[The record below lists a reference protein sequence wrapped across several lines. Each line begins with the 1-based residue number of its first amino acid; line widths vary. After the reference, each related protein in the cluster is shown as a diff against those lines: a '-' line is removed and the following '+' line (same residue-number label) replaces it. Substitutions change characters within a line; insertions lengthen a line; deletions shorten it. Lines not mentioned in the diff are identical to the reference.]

1 MFSYSFDHKVT
12 NIFTVLRFILDKNY
26 SWPLNSTS
34 LNYASLLIHRFFFH
48 KYYST
53 IRAFQVA
60 LVLKNL
66 SASARDTRDTGS
78 IPGLGRSPGEGN
90 GNALQYS
97 CLENSIDRGA
107 WWAAVHGTTEGWT
120 WLSHWTHTHTHTH
133 THTIIHGWLNLQIW
147 NHGYMEFWPHEG
159 RCPSSLPWSAVNC
172 ITFP

>member
-107 WWAAVHGTTEGWT
+107 WWAAVHRATEGWT
-120 WLSHWTHTHTHTH
+120 WLSHWKHTHTHTH
-133 THTIIHGWLNLQIW
+133 TQSNTWLIESADLEPWIHGVLTAWGEVPLTPALV
-147 NHGYMEFWPHEG
+147 
-159 RCPSSLPWSAVNC
+159 SS
-172 ITFP
+172 